1 MTEPDTPTNPE
12 TPRRRRVQFGVGSL
26 LMVML
31 VCSVTAAAGSYFVR
45 SLQKPGGANR
55 LIFILFT
62 LVAPIVLMIVV
73 SLVRQITLWLSRRR

>member
-1 MTEPDTPTNPE
+1 MTGTQTPTAPE

-26 LMVML
+26 LMVMV
-31 VCSVTAAAGSYFVR
+31 VCSVTAAAGYYFVR
-45 SLQKPGGANR
+45 SLQKPAGPNR

-73 SLVRQITLWLSRRR
+73 SLVRQIALWLNRRR